1 MKNTFTVGKVR
12 ITLDEAAVD
21 ICGSEIPTAQARVQ
35 SNEYRLIP
43 GHAYTKNPILH
54 FLGGSEAS
62 NLFIRVE
69 NGLAAIEAD
78 TKIAD
83 QIENYGWI
91 ELEAGVYYKKVEAN
105 PGRTAVDYRIF
116 DSFRLLDDADV
127 ASYGNTQI
135 SVFAYA
141 IQAEGFDTP
150 ESAWLEAGK

>member
-21 ICGSEIPTAQARVQ
+21 IYGSEIPTAQARVQ

-43 GHAYTKNPILH
+43 GHAYTKDPILH

-62 NLFIRVE
+62 YLFIRVE
-69 NGLAAIEAD
+69 NGLAAIEAN
-78 TKIAD
+78 TKI
-83 QIENYGWI
+83 
-91 ELEAGVYYKKVEAN
+91 
-105 PGRTAVDYRIF
+105 AVDYRIF
-116 DSFRLLDDADV
+116 DGFRLLDDADV
-127 ASYGNTQI
+127 ASYGNAQI